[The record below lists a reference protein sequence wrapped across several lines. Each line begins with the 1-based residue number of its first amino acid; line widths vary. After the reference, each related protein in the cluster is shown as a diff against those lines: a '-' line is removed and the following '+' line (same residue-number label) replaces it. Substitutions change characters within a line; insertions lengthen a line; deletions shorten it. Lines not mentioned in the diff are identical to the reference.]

1 MNISEITYLENV
13 EESSLVNGGLSLAF
27 PPIFFPVPT
36 NNLNASASSQT
47 FGNGYFTTATTQ
59 STVNI
64 NQNSAHAST
73 YGTVSTW
80 GGTAASSSAASA
92 SSSNSSPYPSPYY
105 Y

>member
-1 MNISEITYLENV
+1 MNISEINYLENV
-13 EESSLVNGGLSLAF
+13 KESTLVNGGLSIAYPPFF
-27 PPIFFPVPT
+27 PFPVPT
-36 NNLNASASSQT
+36 NSLNASASSQT

-64 NQNSAHAST
+64 TQNSAHAST

-80 GGTAASSSAASA
+80 GGTASSSSGASA
-92 SSSNSSPYPSPYY
+92 SSSSSSPYY